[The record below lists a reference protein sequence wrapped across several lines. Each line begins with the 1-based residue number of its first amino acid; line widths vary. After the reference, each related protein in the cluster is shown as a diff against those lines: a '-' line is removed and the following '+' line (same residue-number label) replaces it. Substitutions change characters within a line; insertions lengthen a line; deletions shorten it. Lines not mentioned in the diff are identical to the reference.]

1 VFSVEISFRIQVD
14 RGRCW
19 LDVDAK
25 EVGLMRWGGGGE
37 VVENTCELT
46 SDEFDVIYVS
56 TRFGYDRV

>member
-37 VVENTCELT
+37 VVENTCNSELT
-46 SDEFDVIYVS
+46 SLCFDAH
-56 TRFGYDRV
+56 GYDRV